1 MIEVLLSIV
10 ALIAAGSVAY
20 LLLTIDTIVNYQL
33 YQFGLQFSYD
43 WANPY
48 WLFIRMSLA
57 LLGIVAATSSFN
69 IAFFFWRRL
78 RKPKVLRAIQEEVNA
93 QHKEARVEKA
103 AQGERAPLLFQC
115 SSCGR
120 SITHPLR
127 LLDFHSQKPEMINI
141 CPFCNATVI
150 PANSIDGKQ
159 EATPAEG
166 GEEEKIKKSN

>member
-1 MIEVLLSIV
+1 MIEVLLSIA

-57 LLGIVAATSSFN
+57 LLGIVAATASFN
-69 IAFFFWRRL
+69 IAFFFWKRL
-78 RKPKVLRAIQEEVNA
+78 RKPKVLNAIQEEANV
-93 QHKEARVEKA
+93 QQKEARVEEA
-103 AQGERAPLLFQC
+103 AQDERAPLLFQC

-127 LLDFHSQKPEMINI
+127 LLEFHSQKPEMINV
-141 CPFCNATVI
+141 CPFCNAAVL
-150 PANSIDGKQ
+150 PASYVNGKQ
-159 EATPAEG
+159 KAAPAEG
-166 GEEEKIKKSN
+166 EEEEKIKKSN

>member
-69 IAFFFWRRL
+69 IAFFFWKRL
-78 RKPKVLRAIQEEVNA
+78 RKPKVLNAIQEEANV
-93 QHKEARVEKA
+93 QQKEARGEKA
-103 AQGERAPLLFQC
+103 AQDERAPLLFQC

-127 LLDFHSQKPEMINI
+127 LLEFHSQKPEMINV
-141 CPFCNATVI
+141 CPFCNAAVL
-150 PANSIDGKQ
+150 PASYVDGKQ
-159 EATPAEG
+159 KATPAEG
-166 GEEEKIKKSN
+166 EEEEKIKKSN